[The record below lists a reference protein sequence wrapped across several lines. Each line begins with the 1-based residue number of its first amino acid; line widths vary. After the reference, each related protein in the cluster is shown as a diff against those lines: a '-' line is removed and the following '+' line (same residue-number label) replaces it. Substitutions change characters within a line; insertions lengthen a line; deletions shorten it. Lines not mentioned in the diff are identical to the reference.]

1 MSFKM
6 SVKAPSRALQ
16 KAAGSS
22 PSESANAP
30 EQGPGQHPGAVE
42 HQGLW
47 TSPLRSLPEKGRL
60 MARLGERGS
69 GGSPRSTLGGP
80 EMQ

>member
-22 PSESANAP
+22 PSESTNAP

-60 MARLGERGS
+60 MARLGERGAGRLPS
-69 GGSPRSTLGGP
+69 INTGWS
-80 EMQ
+80 